1 MKIGL
6 QQCFHYLWAVQP
18 YSDVDVNG
26 LLMSGD
32 GLRVASH
39 DIGIKRLE
47 AGRKRIWIAV
57 IRSML

>member
-47 AGRKRIWIAV
+47 AGRKRI
-57 IRSML
+57 